1 MVDRVRALGLPLV
14 CALIALTAS
23 LLVFGVIAEDVVG
36 NETRYDQRLADW
48 LHDGASDPL
57 TDVFRVIT
65 FLGGFVTLL
74 AVSLVAAV
82 VLWRR
87 HERKEAL
94 FMALAFVGAQV
105 LTNGMKLAFRR
116 DRPSF
121 PDPLAT
127 ATTYS
132 FPSGHALVSL
142 AVYGALALLLA
153 RRLPS
158 TAGRVLVFVGAGVLV
173 AAIGFSRLYLGV
185 HFLSDVLAGFA
196 VGIAWL
202 SLLYVALE
210 LRERYTTRYRAP
222 AKQ

>member
-1 MVDRVRALGLPLV
+1 MVDRLRALGLPLLG
-14 CALIALTAS
+14 ALLALTAS
-23 LLVFGVIAEDVVG
+23 VLVFVLIAENVVG

-48 LHDGASDPL
+48 LHERATDPV
-57 TDVFRVIT
+57 TDAFRVIT

-74 AVSLVAAV
+74 AVSLAAAV

-87 HERKEAL
+87 RERKDAL
-94 FMALAFVGAQV
+94 FVPLAFAGAQV

-142 AVYGALALLLA
+142 AVYGALALLIA

-185 HFLSDVLAGFA
+185 HYLTDVLAGFA
-196 VGIAWL
+196 LGIALL

-210 LRERYTTRYRAP
+210 LPGRYTTRYRTP